1 MRPSNSNQIKL
12 IQLKVKTQNMSSHSH
27 PLLFGADIYA
37 RENELIHIADHVNE
51 YKALVD
57 KKNYAFIRC
66 SNLLKRRGL
75 PELTSEEIA
84 IICEPA
90 NIRLRELN
98 PLLIAAKKELETKKN
113 QIEESKKMDANV
125 VIQCAFNIISE
136 LFYEVVDK
144 LKKKRSIGRNVY
156 SLVYELRLAN
166 SFSEYLAQSATATGV
181 KREFIAEIQNILTK
195 MITEHP
201 QDEHMIREQLDKVVK
216 NVHIPFEYRVK
227 PFVVTPDAPT
237 SRKTPAHKAST
248 STAAPVIA
256 PAVADELEPTRRS
269 QRLRTQK

>member
-1 MRPSNSNQIKL
+1 
-12 IQLKVKTQNMSSHSH
+12 MSSYTY
-27 PLLFGADIYA
+27 PLLSGAGLSA
-37 RENELIHIADHVNE
+37 RENELIRIANIVNE
-51 YKALVD
+51 HKALRD
-57 KKNYAFIRC
+57 KKYFAYIQC
-66 SNLLKRRGL
+66 ADLLKRRGL
-75 PELTSEEIA
+75 PPLAPEEVD

-98 PLLIAAKKELETKKN
+98 PLLIAAKKELETEKN
-113 QIEESKKMDANV
+113 QIEESKKMDATV

-166 SFSEYLAQSATATGV
+166 SFSKYLEQSATATGV

-201 QDEHMIREQLDKVVK
+201 EDEHMIREQLDKVVK